1 MKVLLTGCKGQL
13 GLELIRQFN
22 EQSKKISILETDV
35 HNLDITNQKEV
46 FNIVQSEKPGVII
59 NCAAYTNVDRCETDE
74 LTAYRVNATGAQNLS
89 AAAYSIGAK
98 MVQVSTDY
106 VFDGL
111 GNTPKR
117 EYDSTNPMS
126 VYGKSKELGEKLVLE
141 TNPRHYILRT
151 AWLYGEGNNFV
162 RTMLK
167 LSKEKDVLQVVH
179 DQIGT
184 PTSTKDLASCIIN
197 IIDTESYG
205 IYHATCEGF
214 CSWHDF
220 ALKIFE
226 LKNIRIKVNKI
237 TTEELNRP
245 ANRPKFSVLEN
256 HMLELINLNTF
267 RNWEEA
273 LEDYLK
279 GEE

>member
-1 MKVLLTGCKGQL
+1 MEGNMKVLLTGCKGQL

-89 AAAYSIGAK
+89 ADAYSIGAK

-117 EYDSTNPMS
+117 NMIVPSDEC
-126 VYGKSKELGEKLVLE
+126 LWEK
-141 TNPRHYILRT
+141 
-151 AWLYGEGNNFV
+151 
-162 RTMLK
+162 
-167 LSKEKDVLQVVH
+167 Q
-179 DQIGT
+179 GT
-184 PTSTKDLASCIIN
+184 
-197 IIDTESYG
+197 G
-205 IYHATCEGF
+205 
-214 CSWHDF
+214 
-220 ALKIFE
+220 
-226 LKNIRIKVNKI
+226 
-237 TTEELNRP
+237 
-245 ANRPKFSVLEN
+245 
-256 HMLELINLNTF
+256 
-267 RNWEEA
+267 
-273 LEDYLK
+273 
-279 GEE
+279 